1 MLRPHWCVVSPAV
14 FDLRRPLCLAF
25 LCGYGELIF
34 FSFGWFICQSIS
46 KCIHSYPL
54 SPVSLHAY
62 PSLFVNCEVLCYN
75 SLTEELDR
83 PSVLIY
89 SALPNTLSHNFI
101 SLLLLLVL
109 LLLHSRF
116 IFHWLC
122 AYSGS
127 RQSCPFPP
135 LCVVIWQCPLIRF
148 HLTHPWP
155 CSIHGEV
162 TES

>member
-1 MLRPHWCVVSPAV
+1 MENSYFSLLAGSSVNQYLNVSILIHFFPA
-14 FDLRRPLCLAF
+14 
-25 LCGYGELIF
+25 
-34 FSFGWFICQSIS
+34 
-46 KCIHSYPL
+46 
-54 SPVSLHAY
+54 SLHAY
-62 PSLFVNCEVLCYN
+62 PSLFVNCEVLSYN

-89 SALPNTLSHNFI
+89 YALPNTLSHKFI
-101 SLLLLLVL
+101 LLLLHVS
-109 LLLHSRF
+109 LLLHSRC
-116 IFHWLC
+116 IFHWIC

-135 LCVVIWQCPLIRF
+135 LCVVLWQCPLIRF

-155 CSIHGEV
+155 CRLPGEV